1 MIRTRSSYAKP
12 GFPSI
17 ENLEFKRNAKH
28 DSLRATFF
36 SRKEE
41 GRIMSALK

>member
-1 MIRTRSSYAKP
+1 MTRTSSS
-12 GFPSI
+12 GFTGITSI

-28 DSLRATFF
+28 DSLTATFS

-41 GRIMSALK
+41 GRTVL